1 MNTGKILLVHRHSDV
16 RESLKTAF
24 EARGWEVILGLSAA
38 SALNILKLEPVQA
51 VFVDLRENESVC
63 LDLIYRMQQARP
75 GVAIFGLADFPSHY
89 EIQSCRNADIQ
100 GYFVAP
106 FNINALINA
115 LERLNAAQ
123 ATGQSQRLRLLS

>member
-1 MNTGKILLVHRHSDV
+1 MKSGKILLVHRHIDV
-16 RESLKTAF
+16 RESLKSAF

-38 SALNILKLEPVQA
+38 SALNILKLEPVHA

-75 GVAIFGLADFPSHY
+75 GVTIFGLADFPSHY

-106 FNINALINA
+106 FNINALVNA
-115 LERLNAAQ
+115 LERLH
-123 ATGQSQRLRLLS
+123 ATQPTEQDQRLRLLS